1 MATRG
6 TRNAAARPDLW
17 AVDVIIW
24 ALTTP
29 GQDIENV

>member
-1 MATRG
+1 MATRE

-17 AVDVIIW
+17 AVDDIIW

-29 GQDIENV
+29 GQDMKNV